1 MLTKR
6 LREKELFEEDLKQE
20 ESRQDALKILDEQTE
35 ALITAMVA
43 VERRKDYEREE
54 IERYVLRRMEYYE
67 AYLYGMDD
75 SEFALFLVK
84 KLIET
89 IEELEEK

>member
-1 MLTKR
+1 MLTER
-6 LREKELFEEDLKQE
+6 LREKELFKEDLKKE
-20 ESRQDALKILDEQTE
+20 ESRQDALRLLDDQTE

-67 AYLYGMDD
+67 VYLYGMDD
-75 SEFALFLVK
+75 SEFALFLAK
-84 KLIET
+84 KLIES

>member
-54 IERYVLRRMEYYE
+54 IERYVLRRMEHYE

-75 SEFALFLVK
+75 SEFALHLVK
-84 KLIET
+84 KLIES
-89 IEELEEK
+89 IEDMED

>member
-75 SEFALFLVK
+75 SEFALHLVK
-84 KLIET
+84 KLIES
-89 IEELEEK
+89 IEDLED

>member
-89 IEELEEK
+89 IEEQEEK